1 MKNHEIP
8 SAEERLPIT
17 SPDAME
23 QAIRDIEQQEQL
35 YSIAL
40 FDILGFSNLVQN
52 NGTQIVLDLYNK
64 LLDIIHK
71 MESNYSGNGTLAGS
85 VVPVPVSQD
94 WKNNQLIADANG
106 YIHVCHFSDTFLIY
120 THYLFKRPSW
130 WLRDSF
136 YEPYPLLIG
145 EKNTEFCSLFFQE
158 HPIYLSF
165 LQVCIEFFCEAVK
178 AGIPLRGCIS
188 TGMATMNKH
197 QSIFFGK
204 PLVEAAR
211 GEPAQNAIG
220 VAFGRSF
227 NNYHPVYNRY
237 FIPYLG
243 NIKDND
249 KKSEFLSPM
258 MLDWPQFWRNHH
270 EYKDISI
277 AECIEKMNTNPACS
291 GYYDNAIKFAT
302 FSEKHQNWPEQI
314 DRTDMTD
321 IIDYYERVKAWYNSV
336 LTD

>member
-120 THYLFKRPSW
+120 THYLFKRPSF
-130 WLRDSF
+130 S
-136 YEPYPLLIG
+136 
-145 EKNTEFCSLFFQE
+145 T
-158 HPIYLSF
+158 
-165 LQVCIEFFCEAVK
+165 VTK
-178 AGIPLRGCIS
+178 AS
-188 TGMATMNKH
+188 TVSST
-197 QSIFFGK
+197 S
-204 PLVEAAR
+204 
-211 GEPAQNAIG
+211 
-220 VAFGRSF
+220 
-227 NNYHPVYNRY
+227 
-237 FIPYLG
+237 
-243 NIKDND
+243 
-249 KKSEFLSPM
+249 
-258 MLDWPQFWRNHH
+258 
-270 EYKDISI
+270 
-277 AECIEKMNTNPACS
+277 
-291 GYYDNAIKFAT
+291 
-302 FSEKHQNWPEQI
+302 
-314 DRTDMTD
+314 
-321 IIDYYERVKAWYNSV
+321 
-336 LTD
+336 

>member
-1 MKNHEIP
+1 MEHNEILTT
-8 SAEERLPIT
+8 EERIKIT
-17 SPDAME
+17 SSDAMK
-23 QAIRDIEQQEQL
+23 QAIREVEQQEQL

-64 LLDIIHK
+64 LLAIVHK
-71 MESNYSGNGTLAGS
+71 MESSYSGNETLSGS

-120 THYLFKRPSW
+120 THYLFKKSPL

-136 YEPYPLLIG
+136 HEPYPLLIG
-145 EKNTEFCSLFFQE
+145 EKDTEYCSLFIQE
-158 HPIYLSF
+158 HHIYLSF
-165 LQVCIEFFCEAVK
+165 LQVCMEFFCEAAK

-197 QSIFFGK
+197 QSIYFGK

-277 AECIEKMNTNPACS
+277 TECIAKMNTNPAFS
-291 GYYDNAIKFAT
+291 GYYENAIKFAV
-302 FSEKHQNWPEQI
+302 FSEEHQNWPEQI

-321 IIDYYERVKAWYNSV
+321 IIDYYDRVRAWYNSV
-336 LTD
+336 IV

>member
-120 THYLFKRPSW
+120 THYLFKSHHGG
-130 WLRDSF
+130 S
-136 YEPYPLLIG
+136 G
-145 EKNTEFCSLFFQE
+145 VLFTDWRKE
-158 HPIYLSF
+158 HRVLFAIFPRAPHLSVF
-165 LQVCIEFFCEAVK
+165 SASVHGVL
-178 AGIPLRGCIS
+178 LRGS
-188 TGMATMNKH
+188 
-197 QSIFFGK
+197 
-204 PLVEAAR
+204 
-211 GEPAQNAIG
+211 
-220 VAFGRSF
+220 
-227 NNYHPVYNRY
+227 
-237 FIPYLG
+237 
-243 NIKDND
+243 
-249 KKSEFLSPM
+249 
-258 MLDWPQFWRNHH
+258 
-270 EYKDISI
+270 
-277 AECIEKMNTNPACS
+277 
-291 GYYDNAIKFAT
+291 
-302 FSEKHQNWPEQI
+302 
-314 DRTDMTD
+314 
-321 IIDYYERVKAWYNSV
+321 
-336 LTD
+336 

>member
-1 MKNHEIP
+1 MENSVTSGIEKQV
-8 SAEERLPIT
+8 PIT
-17 SPDAME
+17 SSDEME
-23 QAIRDIEQQEQL
+23 QAIQEVEKGEQL

-52 NGTQIVLDLYNK
+52 NGTQIVLELYKK

-71 MESNYSGNGTLAGS
+71 MESSYSGNEIFAGN
-85 VVPVPVSQD
+85 VVPAPISSD

-120 THYLFKRPSW
+120 THYLFKRSQW

-136 YEPYPLLIG
+136 YEPYPLLLG
-145 EKNTEFCSLFFQE
+145 EKNTEYCPLIFQE
-158 HPIYLSF
+158 HSIYLSF
-165 LQVCIEFFCEAVK
+165 LQVCMEFFCEAIK
-178 AGIPLRGCIS
+178 AGITVRGCID

-197 QSIFFGK
+197 ESIFFGK

-243 NIKDND
+243 NVKVND

-258 MLDWPQFWRNHH
+258 MLDWPRFWRSHPR
-270 EYKDISI
+270 YKEVSI
-277 AECIEKMNTNPACS
+277 VECIEKMNTAPGFS
-291 GYYDNAIKFAT
+291 SYYDNAIKFAV
-302 FSEKHQNWPEQI
+302 FSEKHQNWPEEI
-314 DRTDMTD
+314 DRNNITD
-321 IIDYYERVKAWYNSV
+321 IIDYYERVKAWYNNV
-336 LTD
+336 RVD